1 MSLRWVEGFE
11 VRRSLDYYTK
21 LYGTVSGSFGGVT
34 GRKHGFGTEF
44 FNDAIRTPALVGSV
58 SNTWFVQFD
67 MRKTTDGTGSGTIL
81 EIRDG
86 TGEQFNL
93 QIINSP
99 SFSGNFRIEARRGTT
114 VLETSGDIPWGATAR
129 GWFVYVLKVV
139 VRTGVNGSFELRRFD
154 RLGNSS
160 TILNTAGVN
169 TANQAIDGA
178 DRVQL
183 AAPATNLQFDN
194 FLVWDDVN
202 SPAGTVFDDF
212 HTVPFLVYGM
222 ETDGDGNQTDWDPS
236 SGGTNWNLVNNA
248 PNNSSGVDSSE
259 VTSQAVNDVDLYT
272 MDDVGPSLSDSPT
285 IRAVAVTVRHR
296 MKNSGS
302 RDLEVRVRDVSA
314 SEADQGTPIT
324 VSSTS
329 VSADMRIMEQN
340 PVTTAAW
347 TETEV
352 DGVELGMRVDT

>member
-11 VRRSLDYYTK
+11 VREVNGYFDE
-21 LYGTVSGSFGGVT
+21 LYGSVSGSFGGVT
-34 GRKHGFGTEF
+34 GRKHGRAVAM

-67 MRKTTDGTGSGTIL
+67 MRKITGSTGTGEIL
-81 EIRDG
+81 QVRDG

-93 QIINSP
+93 HIIDSP
-99 SFSGNFRIEARRGTT
+99 SFSGNFRIEARRGST

-139 VRTGVNGSFELRRFD
+139 VRTGVNGSFELRQFD

-169 TANQAIDGA
+169 TANQGTDGA

-183 AAPATNLQFDN
+183 QAPNTNLQFDN

-212 HTVPFLVYGM
+212 HTVPFLIYGM
-222 ETDGDGNQTDWDPS
+222 ETDGDGNQNDWDPS
-236 SGGTNWNLVNNA
+236 SGGANWVLVNNP
-248 PNNSSGVDSSE
+248 PNNDSGVDNDE
-259 VTSQAVNDVDLYT
+259 VTSQAVNDIDLYT

-285 IRAVAVTVRHR
+285 IRGVAVTVRHR
-296 MKNSGS
+296 MKNSGT
-302 RDLEVRVRDVSA
+302 RTLQVRVRDVSL
-314 SEADQGTPIT
+314 SEADQGTAIT

-329 VSADMRIMEQN
+329 VSSDMRIMEQN